1 MDIHE
6 KWDPRF
12 ETHWPSPGLI
22 SGMSSLNPRLRL
34 CSGKI
39 KITFSNTL
47 LWFTSELPENVRFI
61 NQWITDSLYFTFD
74 KMLVISIL
82 GNVIFRTSVW
92 SSLLEL
98 SIKSSGEV
106 LQAVTITFYTVLK
119 FGIFHCL
126 LSVIC
131 GGDDRQ
137 ENTLCWSTYLTLPP
151 FSFVPVV
158 TAASMS
164 CSTLEAETKYCWVWN

>member
-106 LQAVTITFYTVLK
+106 LQAMTITFYKVLK

-126 LSVIC
+126 LASSVV
-131 GGDDRQ
+131 DDRQ
-137 ENTLCWSTYLTLPP
+137 ENTLHWSTYLTLPP
-151 FSFVPVV
+151 FSFVLMV
-158 TAASMS
+158 AS
-164 CSTLEAETKYCWVWN
+164 LR

>member
-6 KWDPRF
+6 KWDQRF
-12 ETHWPSPGLI
+12 ETHWPSLGLI
-22 SGMSSLNPRLRL
+22 SGKSSLNPHLRI

-39 KITFSNTL
+39 KMTFSNTL
-47 LWFTSELPENVRFI
+47 LWFTSELPENVKII

-106 LQAVTITFYTVLK
+106 LQAMTITFYKVLK

-131 GGDDRQ
+131 GG
-137 ENTLCWSTYLTLPP
+137 W
-151 FSFVPVV
+151 
-158 TAASMS
+158 
-164 CSTLEAETKYCWVWN
+164 